1 MQTNMAN
8 PSFWQGKRVFL
19 TGHTGFKGAWLS
31 LWLQSLGAKVTGF
44 ALPPPTSPSL
54 FALANVKKG
63 MKHIEGDIRDLE
75 KLTAVMQVAQPE
87 IVIHMAA
94 QSLVRYSYQ
103 NPVETYATNVMGT
116 VNVLESVRKTTSV
129 KAAVIVTSDKCYENR
144 EQMWGYRESDP
155 MGGFDPYSNSK
166 GCAELVTASY
176 RASFMPVSDYAKH
189 SKSIAS
195 VRAGNVIGGGDWATD
210 RLVPDIIKSLMDHQP
225 VTLRSPNAVR
235 PWQHVLEPL
244 SGYILLAEKMYEEG
258 AKFSEG
264 WNFGPNDTDAKT
276 VEWMTKTLID
286 AWGKHASYQ
295 VQNANLHEAQL
306 LKLDCTKARTLLSW
320 QPKWDAQTAVLKIC
334 DWYKAYLAGEEMAEF
349 TLSQIREYQQV
360 TTTAP
365 ETMLTMPISSTKKP
379 DIEIAS
385 SLTH

>member
-1 MQTNMAN
+1 MHPTMAN

-19 TGHTGFKGAWLS
+19 TGHTGFKGAWAC
-31 LWLQSLGAKVTGF
+31 LWLQSLGAKVTGY

-54 FALANVKKG
+54 FALANVKAG
-63 MKHIEGDIRDLE
+63 MQHIEGDIRDLE

-116 VNVLESVRKTTSV
+116 VNVLEAVRNISSI
-129 KAAVIVTSDKCYENR
+129 KAAIVVTSDKCYDNR
-144 EQMWGYRESDP
+144 EQMWGYRETDP

-176 RASFMPVSDYAKH
+176 RASFMPPEKYATHGKA
-189 SKSIAS
+189 IAS

-244 SGYILLAEKMYEEG
+244 GGYLLLAEKMVEDG
-258 AKFSEG
+258 AKYAEG
-264 WNFGPNDTDAKT
+264 WNFGPNDSDAKT
-276 VEWMTKTLID
+276 VEWMTQTLIG
-286 AWGKHASYQ
+286 AWGNGASYKTE
-295 VQNANLHEAQL
+295 NADLHEAQL
-306 LKLDCTKARTLLSW
+306 LKLDCTKARTLLNW
-320 QPKWDAQTAVLKIC
+320 QPQWDAETAVLKIR
-334 DWYKAYLAGEEMAEF
+334 DWYKAYLAGENMAEF
-349 TLSQIREYQQV
+349 TLSQIQAYQGLE
-360 TTTAP
+360 TTTP
-365 ETMLTMPISSTKKP
+365 EESRIVPLTSIKKP
-379 DIEIAS
+379 DIEVAS
-385 SLTH
+385 GLTH